1 MLLRDENF
9 LKFLIEK
16 KHTKERVKASIDE
29 YQSKYTKAKGQKN
42 SQFFYNTSWQE
53 KKIANAG
60 AH

>member
-42 SQFFYNTSWQE
+42 SQFFYNTSW
-53 KKIANAG
+53 
-60 AH
+60 